1 MSTKLEISQLN
12 FDAIKSNLK
21 RYLSNQNTFKDYDFE
36 GSGMSVLLDLLAY
49 NTHYL
54 AYNANIAAN
63 EMFIDTA
70 DIRNSIVSL
79 AKALGYTP
87 NSPRSPIAD
96 INVVVNGATGSTLT
110 MSAGTQFT
118 TTVDGVNYNFVT
130 IGSNTI
136 SPVDNVYTFSNLKI
150 YEGTYIT
157 YQFTADTSD
166 VDQRFLINSAN
177 ADTSTLTVQVQN
189 SSTDTTTN
197 TYTKATT
204 ITELNS
210 DSKVYFLQE
219 SEDGK
224 FEVYFGDGVVG
235 KAIADGNIVILK
247 YVVTNK
253 TAANGA
259 SSFALSGNIGGNS
272 DVSIT
277 VNSNAANGSE
287 AESNES
293 IKFNAPKSYAAQDR
307 AVTVNDYKIKVE
319 ELYANTGSVSAWGGE
334 DNDTPFYGRVYIAI
348 KPTSGSTLTET
359 TKDDIVTQLKK
370 FSVASVTPVIVDPET
385 TNVLLTSTVNYD
397 EKQTTK
403 TSAEIKSL
411 ITTSITN
418 YNTNTLQKFDSVLRY
433 SKLLEIIDD
442 ADSSILSNITTL
454 KLRKSFTPTL
464 SSSTNYT
471 INFSNA
477 LFNPHSGHN
486 TAAGG
491 ILSSTGFKV
500 SGDNNVYFF
509 DDDGAGN
516 VRRYYL
522 VGSVRTYVDN
532 TAGTITYSSGS
543 VAINALTIASI
554 ENIRGAA
561 STVIELT
568 VTPDSNDV
576 VPVRAQVIDIDVAN
590 SSFTVQ
596 ADTLVGGSANAGI
609 GYTTTSS
616 Y

>member
-1 MSTKLEISQLN
+1 MAKLEISQLD
-12 FDAIKSNLK
+12 FDNIKNNLK
-21 RYLSNQNTFKDYDFE
+21 RYLSNQNQFKDYDFE
-36 GSGMSVLLDLLAY
+36 GSGMAVLLDLLAY

-54 AYNANIAAN
+54 SYNANVLAN

-70 DIRNSIVSL
+70 DLRNSIVSL

-87 NSPRSPIAD
+87 NSPRSPVAD
-96 INVVVNGATGSTLT
+96 INVVVNGATGATLT
-110 MSAGTQFT
+110 MNAGQQFT
-118 TTVDGVNYNFVT
+118 TTVDGVSYNFVT
-130 IGSNTI
+130 IGTNTI

-157 YQFTADTSD
+157 YNYTVDTSD
-166 VDQRFLINSAN
+166 VDQRFLIQSAN
-177 ADTSTLTVQVQN
+177 ADTNTLSVQIQN
-189 SSTDTTTN
+189 SATDTTTN
-197 TYTKATT
+197 TYTKATS
-204 ITELNS
+204 ITELDS

-235 KAIADGNIVILK
+235 KAVEDGNIVILK

-253 TAANGA
+253 TEANGA
-259 SSFALSGNIGGNS
+259 SSFTLSGNIGGNT
-272 DVSIT
+272 DVAIT

-287 AESNES
+287 AETNES
-293 IKFNAPKSYAAQDR
+293 IKFKAPKSYAAQDR
-307 AVTVNDYKIKVE
+307 AVTVNDYKVKVE
-319 ELYANTGSVSAWGGE
+319 EIYANASSVSAWGGE

-348 KPTSGSTLTET
+348 KAASGSTLTDT
-359 TKDDIVTQLKK
+359 TKNDIVTQLKK

-385 TNVLLTSTVNYD
+385 TNVLLTSTINYD

-403 TSAEIKSL
+403 TSDEIKTL
-411 ITTSITN
+411 ITNAVTN
-418 YNTNTLQKFDSVLRY
+418 YNTNTLQKFDNVLRY
-433 SKLLEIIDD
+433 SKLLETIDD
-442 ADSSILSNITTL
+442 ADTSILSNITTL

-464 SSSTNYT
+464 STSTNYT
-471 INFSNA
+471 VNFSNA
-477 LFNPHSGHN
+477 LHNPHSGHK
-486 TAAGG
+486 AAQGG

-500 SGDNNVYFF
+500 SGDSNVYFF
-509 DDDGAGN
+509 DDDGEGN

-522 VGSVRTYVDN
+522 IGSVRTYVDN

-543 VAINALTIASI
+543 VAINALTMASI

-568 VTPDSNDV
+568 VTPESNDI

-590 SSFTVQ
+590 STFTVQ

>member
-1 MSTKLEISQLN
+1 MAKLEISQLN
-12 FDAIKSNLK
+12 FDQIKSNLK
-21 RYLSNQNTFKDYDFE
+21 QYLSNQNQFKDYDFE
-36 GSGMSVLLDLLAY
+36 GSGMAVLLDLLAY

-70 DIRNSIVSL
+70 DLRPSIVSL

-87 NSPRSPIAD
+87 NSPRAPIAD
-96 INVVVNGATGSTLT
+96 INVVVNGATGATLT
-110 MSAGTQFT
+110 MNAGTQFT
-118 TTVDGVNYNFVT
+118 TTGDGTNYNFVT
-130 IGSNTI
+130 IGSNVI

-150 YEGTYIT
+150 YEGTYVT
-157 YQFTADTSD
+157 YNYTADTTD
-166 VDQRFLINSAN
+166 VDQKFLIQSEN
-177 ADTSTLTVQVQN
+177 ADTTTLSVQVQN
-189 SSTDTTTN
+189 SSSDTTTN
-197 TYTKATT
+197 TYTKATS
-204 ITELNS
+204 ITELDS

-235 KAIADGNIVILK
+235 KAIENGNIIILK

-259 SSFALSGNIGGNS
+259 SSFSLSGNIGGNTN
-272 DVSIT
+272 VTIT

-287 AESNES
+287 AETKES
-293 IKFNAPKSYAAQDR
+293 IKFKAPKSYAAQDR

-319 ELYANTGSVSAWGGE
+319 ELYANASSVSAWGGE

-348 KPTSGSTLTET
+348 KAASGSTLTDT
-359 TKDDIVTQLKK
+359 TKDDLVTQLKK

-385 TNVLLTSTVNYD
+385 TSVLLTSNIKFD

-403 TSAEIKSL
+403 TSAEIKTL
-411 ITTSITN
+411 VTNAVTN
-418 YNTNTLQKFDSVLRY
+418 YNTSTLQKFDSVLRY
-433 SKLLEIIDD
+433 SKLLETIDD
-442 ADSSILSNITTL
+442 ADTSILSNITTL

-471 INFSNA
+471 VNFSNA
-477 LFNPHSGHN
+477 LYNPHSGHN
-486 TAAGG
+486 TSAGG

-500 SGDNNVYFF
+500 ANDSNVYFF
-509 DDDGAGN
+509 DDDGQGN

-522 VGSVRTYVDN
+522 IGSVRTYVDN

-554 ENIRGAA
+554 ENIRGSA
-561 STVIELT
+561 SSVIELT
-568 VTPDSNDV
+568 VTPNSNDI
-576 VPVRAQVIDIDVAN
+576 VPVRAQVVDIDVAN
-590 SSFTVQ
+590 STFTVQ
-596 ADTLVGGSANAGI
+596 QDTLVGGSANAGI